1 MCVPNESSED
11 WPDSVASARDALI
24 RGRHNRLREAEV
36 HLIHGHSQSRPPK
49 NRHNFRQVGRID
61 EDSRPTMNGFARLS

>member
-1 MCVPNESSED
+1 MCVPNEPIGD
-11 WPDSVASARDALI
+11 WCDCVASARDALI
-24 RGRHNRLREAEV
+24 CGRHNCLREGEV
-36 HLIHGHSQSRPPK
+36 HLIHGHSQSRPPR